1 MLPHHLVLLLLLPLL
16 SYTHGQ
22 NHSLRVNTNLKEV
35 NASALALPSIQ
46 GVGNICTR
54 EEPYV
59 ELLQVP
65 EVQPVRVRT
74 SSWCLDIPPRCAS
87 FKTEMREVM
96 RTQVSV
102 YQVVLPACLLGL
114 PALPKR
120 AAIASLHWP
129 LLPHKPDSIFDLL
142 PLPSHIRPNCQP
154 GSRAIALPTTL
165 GRCPTLITFFVA
177 LIFFGFFFRF
187 I

>member
-1 MLPHHLVLLLLLPLL
+1 MLLTYFACNRQLSSLLPLLLLLLHLL
-16 SYTHGQ
+16 SCIHGQ
-22 NHSLRVNTNLKEV
+22 NQNQSLRVNTNLKEV
-35 NASALALPSIQ
+35 TATALALPSIQ

-102 YQVVLPACLLGL
+102 HQVVLPACS
-114 PALPKR
+114 AC
-120 AAIASLHWP
+120 S
-129 LLPHKPDSIFDLL
+129 
-142 PLPSHIRPNCQP
+142 
-154 GSRAIALPTTL
+154 T
-165 GRCPTLITFFVA
+165 
-177 LIFFGFFFRF
+177 
-187 I
+187 

>member
-1 MLPHHLVLLLLLPLL
+1 MLPHPLLLLLLLPLL

-22 NHSLRVNTNLKEV
+22 NHSLRVNPNLKEV

-102 YQVVLPACLLGL
+102 YQVVLAGLPAYSACLLCLSGL
-114 PALPKR
+114 L
-120 AAIASLHWP
+120 LHHSTGHSCP
-129 LLPHKPDSIFDLL
+129 TNLIPFLISSSPRLLPFDRIANQEVAR
-142 PLPSHIRPNCQP
+142 SHCQP
-154 GSRAIALPTTL
+154 HLADARL
-165 GRCPTLITFFVA
+165 
-177 LIFFGFFFRF
+177 
-187 I
+187 